1 MVVSL
6 AIEIL
11 ELLKD
16 IELDVDLYV
25 GANVEKF
32 SYGAKASAEM
42 IDPDVAFVVDCSPA
56 NDVKGNQP
64 LSGEL
69 GKGTLIRIKDDND
82 FKACI

>member
-1 MVVSL
+1 M

-25 GANVEKF
+25 GANVQEEVGLR
-32 SYGAKASAEM
+32 GAKASAEM

-69 GKGTLIRIKDDND
+69 GKGTLIRIKRRYND